1 MTERRFTGMEAVMGT
16 LSQQVFGR
24 TFGFARVA
32 FAGAMS
38 LALLAGSAQGQTGM
52 EGAPVVPSESA
63 PAAGAASEPLVS
75 APATSA
81 TTGFVSVP
89 APTGMMSIT
98 PYYAF
103 VSSSM
108 PLRSGPAERFYSI
121 ATLQQGTLV
130 IVDAQSQGWSRVT
143 YPSGLSAFV
152 RAEDVSVLGNSVTLA
167 VESRLRAASQVHGFG
182 GSWQVL
188 LDAPL
193 AAGTSLTMIEAV
205 KEGAIAV
212 AYRVQPP
219 ATARAF
225 VFSTA
230 LRRATDAEIA
240 AARAKDSTLPD
251 PTTLVSAA
259 AAPTLVAG
267 VNTTGGASAGTTGGA
282 TSGALAIDVPTE
294 LIGKDRNANPA
305 PVEIVQG
312 GMETGGKQA
321 GGGVATTNEQVSG
334 QAEVVQ
340 QPAAQQPRGTTPED
354 LEGLFQTVKNQP
366 ILEGELDELI
376 AQYEQV
382 QSSLPANTS
391 ERRRK
396 AIAQRI
402 EYLRVRGELRE
413 TIRRQQDELAKLDQS
428 KVAMQAQLDEWAA
441 TRQYTIVGVLQ
452 PSTVYD
458 GGRLPQMYR
467 IVSVGTTAPRT
478 LGYIRKTETM
488 DLDRYLGQVVGVIGE
503 RSIDRSLQLN
513 LIDAVRVDPLKTGE

>member
-1 MTERRFTGMEAVMGT
+1 MGT
-16 LSQQVFGR
+16 MTNRAV
-24 TFGFARVA
+24 GFSRGAC
-32 FAGAMS
+32 AGAMV
-38 LALLAGSAQGQTGM
+38 LALLAGSVQGQTAS
-52 EGAPVVPSESA
+52 ETAPVTTPGTTPDSTPGQPVDTT
-63 PAAGAASEPLVS
+63 PAVTSTSVAASAS
-75 APATSA
+75 
-81 TTGFVSVP
+81 GFVSVP
-89 APTGMMSIT
+89 APTGMLSIT

-108 PLRSGPAERFYSI
+108 PLRSGPAERFYSV
-121 ATLQQGTLV
+121 ATLQQGSVV

-240 AARAKDSTLPD
+240 AARAKDATLPD
-251 PTTLVSAA
+251 PAVLTSAA
-259 AAPTLVAG
+259 SGPTLVAG
-267 VNTTGGASAGTTGGA
+267 PNTTGGGVGAGVGG
-282 TSGALAIDVPTE
+282 GGLAIDVPSE
-294 LIGKDRNANPA
+294 LIGKENQAA
-305 PVEIVQG
+305 AGGGSVVEIVQG
-312 GMETGGKQA
+312 GATGTNDA
-321 GGGVATTNEQVSG
+321 GAASGGTASTGISSTGTASSSG
-334 QAEVVQ
+334 AE
-340 QPAAQQPRGTTPED
+340 AASAQPRETTPED
-354 LEGLFQTVKNQP
+354 LEPLFQKVKDQP
-366 ILEGELDELI
+366 VLEGELDELI
-376 AQYEQV
+376 AEYEQV
-382 QSSLPANTS
+382 QSNLPANTS

-402 EYLRVRGELRE
+402 EYLRVRSELRE
-413 TIRRQQDELAKLDQS
+413 TIRRQQDELAKLDAS
-428 KVAMQAQLDEWAA
+428 KVQMQAQLDEWAR

-478 LGYIRKTETM
+478 LGYIRKTEAM

-513 LIDAVRVDPLKTGE
+513 LIDAVRVDPLKTTAE

>member
-1 MTERRFTGMEAVMGT
+1 MV
-16 LSQQVFGR
+16 
-24 TFGFARVA
+24 
-32 FAGAMS
+32 
-38 LALLAGSAQGQTGM
+38 LALLAGSVQGQTAS
-52 EGAPVVPSESA
+52 ETAPGTTPNTAPSTPDTTPAQPVETTPAATPAVTSTSV
-63 PAAGAASEPLVS
+63 AAGAS
-75 APATSA
+75 
-81 TTGFVSVP
+81 GFVSVP
-89 APTGMMSIT
+89 APTGMLSIT

-108 PLRSGPAERFYSI
+108 PLRSGPAERFYSV
-121 ATLQQGTLV
+121 ATLQQGSVV

-240 AARAKDSTLPD
+240 AARAKDATLPD
-251 PTTLVSAA
+251 PAVLTSAA
-259 AAPTLVAG
+259 SGPTLVAG
-267 VNTTGGASAGTTGGA
+267 PNTTGGGAAGGGTGAGV
-282 TSGALAIDVPTE
+282 GGGGLAIDVPSE
-294 LIGKDRNANPA
+294 LIGKENQAA
-305 PVEIVQG
+305 AGGGSVVEIVQG
-312 GMETGGKQA
+312 GATGTNDA
-321 GGGVATTNEQVSG
+321 GAASGGTASTGTSSTGTASSSG
-334 QAEVVQ
+334 AEV
-340 QPAAQQPRGTTPED
+340 ASAQPRETTPED
-354 LEGLFQTVKNQP
+354 LEPLFQKVKDQP
-366 ILEGELDELI
+366 VLEGELDELI
-376 AQYEQV
+376 AEYEQV
-382 QSSLPANTS
+382 QSNLPANTS

-402 EYLRVRGELRE
+402 EYLRVRSELRE
-413 TIRRQQDELAKLDQS
+413 TIRRQQDELAKLDAS
-428 KVAMQAQLDEWAA
+428 KVQMQAQLDEWAR

-478 LGYIRKTETM
+478 LGYIRKTEAM

-513 LIDAVRVDPLKTGE
+513 LIDAVRVDPLKTTAE